1 MEKGYETECGERGV
15 QLSGGQKQRVAIA
28 RAFLRSPVILLLDE
42 VTSSLDSNSEHEVQ
56 DALARIMASRK
67 MTTVVVAHR
76 LNTLKKLDCIA
87 LIADGTVIETGSYD
101 HLSNIGGMFSRL
113 VHAHDLKS

>member
-1 MEKGYETECGERGV
+1 M

-28 RAFLRSPVILLLDE
+28 RSFLRSPVILLLDE

-101 HLSNIGGMFSRL
+101 HLSDIGGMFSRL